1 MPKSS
6 YEYLK
11 FAKEYQSA
19 SGLLEKRAAEL
30 GDKTFLLF
38 KDEEYSYK
46 KINELTDRIAT
57 GFAELGIK
65 KGSRVAI
72 FAYNS
77 PEWIMSFFALAKL
90 GATTVTVNTAFKGE
104 PLIYPI
110 VQSESEA
117 VIVDSRL
124 LDAYKGVEDE
134 LKTVK
139 NTIIAVK
146 SDEVDSSKMPSK
158 PHVTLDELK
167 EYRPKEDVKARSKL
181 GDPMCII
188 YTSGTTGPSKGC
200 VLPHGFGLY
209 NAYLMVDYLEYT
221 PNDIIYT
228 CLPLFHA
235 NALALSTL
243 AAVAAGAT
251 LALGERFSAS
261 RFWEEIVKYKATEFN
276 FIGTI
281 LHILHKR
288 PPSPYEKEHNVRVA
302 FGAPVP
308 KEIFK
313 ECQERFNLLFV
324 EGYGLTEN
332 GIVTLWSYRDA
343 KEGKMI
349 PGSMGKETPFA
360 EVKIMDPETGEILPP
375 GKQGEIVSRPRLP
388 FAMYLGYYKMPE
400 KTVEAWQNLWFH
412 TGDLGY
418 MDENGAFYFLDRIK
432 DAIRRRG
439 ENISSWELEKA
450 ILRHPK
456 IAEVAAIPVPSELGE
471 DEIKVCI
478 VLKPKETMTPEEFMQ
493 WCEENLPYFW
503 IPRYVEFK
511 DSLPK
516 TPTQRVEKY
525 KLRAEGITPNTWDRE
540 KAGYK
545 IKKR

>member
-1 MPKSS
+1 MPKSTE
-6 YEYLK
+6 EYLK
-11 FAKEYQSA
+11 FAKEYPSVRE
-19 SGLLEKRAAEL
+19 LVEKKSDEN
-30 GDKTFLLF
+30 KEKIFLYF
-38 KDEEYSYK
+38 KDRRYTYEE
-46 KINELTDRIAT
+46 INNLTDSIAT
-57 GFAELGIK
+57 GLADLGIK
-65 KGSRVAI
+65 KGTRVSI
-72 FAYNS
+72 FMYNS
-77 PEWIMSFFALAKL
+77 PEWILSYFALAKL
-90 GATTVTVNTAFKGE
+90 GAVTVTVNTAFKGE

-110 VQSESEA
+110 TQSESEA

-124 LDAYKGVEDE
+124 LDSYKNVEDD

-139 NTIIAVK
+139 NVVVAVMDD
-146 SDEVDSSKMPSK
+146 SVDSSKMPSK
-158 PHVTLDELK
+158 PYVTLEELQKYKSK
-167 EYRPKEDVKARSKL
+167 EEVKAESKL

-200 VLPHGFGLY
+200 VLPNGFGIY
-209 NAYLMVDYLEYT
+209 NGFLIADYLEYT
-221 PNDIIYT
+221 KDDVVYT
-228 CLPLFHA
+228 CLPLFHG
-235 NALALSTL
+235 NALALSLL
-243 AAVAAGAT
+243 ASLSAGASF
-251 LALGERFSAS
+251 ALGERFSAS
-261 RFWEEIVKYKATEFN
+261 KFWEEVVRYKATEFN

-281 LHILHKR
+281 LHILYKQ

-343 KEGKMI
+343 KEGRMV

-360 EVKIMDPETGEILPP
+360 EVKIMDTETGEILPP
-375 GKQGEIVSRPRLP
+375 NQLGEIVSRPKLP
-388 FAMYLGYYKMPE
+388 YAMYLGYYKMPE
-400 KTVEAWQNLWFH
+400 KTVEAWLNLWFH

-418 MDENGAFYFLDRIK
+418 MDENGAFYFVDRIK

-439 ENISSWELEKA
+439 ENISSWELEKS
-450 ILRHPK
+450 ILRNPK
-456 IAEVAAIPVPSELGE
+456 IAECAAIPVKSELGE
-471 DEIKVCI
+471 DEVKVCL
-478 VLKPKETMTPEEFMQ
+478 VLKPGETMTPEEFMA
-493 WCEENLPYFW
+493 WCEDNLPYFW

-525 KLRAEGITPNTWDRE
+525 KLRAEGITPTTWDRE

-545 IKKR
+545 IKKK